1 MVSVFSFQL
10 SVVEY
15 DPGTHDLK
23 TLSLHYFEEPELR
36 VCTVCINLLGCSS
49 VHSNVWVMCVL
60 KTVFF
65 LSFQDGF
72 VQNMHIPMVRVDP
85 ENRCAVMLVYGT
97 RLVVLPFRKDTLT
110 DEQEGIVGEGYE

>member
-36 VCTVCINLLGCSS
+36 VCTVCINLSGPSS
-49 VHSNVWVMCVL
+49 VYPYVWGMIVLIAMFFFIFSGRFCSEFAHS
-60 KTVFF
+60 
-65 LSFQDGF
+65 
-72 VQNMHIPMVRVDP
+72 
-85 ENRCAVMLVYGT
+85 YGT
-97 RLVVLPFRKDTLT
+97 RGP
-110 DEQEGIVGEGYE
+110 GEPLCCDARVWHPLGGSAL